1 MTQRVFVDAN
11 IFVSRTIM
19 DWLFHL
25 RQNNEGMFQL
35 HSTEDV
41 FTEALRATR
50 KRNPRA
56 PGTLLR
62 DRMDKIRDCV
72 DEVLPTFPGDGP
84 FTGADEHDYHVHA
97 AAIASRA
104 DLLLTDNDPSDFT
117 DAPDEEPYEIYAAD
131 DFFMLVIQSNP
142 RCLSPCTQAQF
153 DYWSSRGRGQLDDR
167 LINAGCPNFAGEVRR
182 MLRTLAMAP

>member
-1 MTQRVFVDAN
+1 
-11 IFVSRTIM
+11 M

-25 RQNNEGMFQL
+25 RQNNEGMFHL

-41 FTEALRATR
+41 FTEALHATR
-50 KRNPRA
+50 KRKPRA

-72 DEVLPTFPGDGP
+72 DEVLLTFPGDGP
-84 FTGADEHDYHVHA
+84 FTGVDEHDYHVHA

-104 DLLLTDNDPSDFT
+104 DLLLTDNKPSDFT
-117 DAPDEEPYEIYAAD
+117 DAPDEEPYEIYSAD

-142 RCLSPCTQAQF
+142 RCLAPCTKAQF

-167 LINAGCPNFAGEVRR
+167 LINAGRPNFAGEVRQA
-182 MLRTLAMAP
+182 LRTLAMAP